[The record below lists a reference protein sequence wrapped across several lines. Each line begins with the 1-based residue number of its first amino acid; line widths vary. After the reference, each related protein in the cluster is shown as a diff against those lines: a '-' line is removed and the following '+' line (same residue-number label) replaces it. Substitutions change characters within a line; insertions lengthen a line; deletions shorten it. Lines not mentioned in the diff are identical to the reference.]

1 MALQLRMTGETLRI
15 TGDPAGSAALLAPQ
29 SADVLLA
36 TEAGE
41 PILTDASE
49 AVAVEPAHAQ

>member
-15 TGDPAGSAALLAPQ
+15 TGDPAGSAAFLATQP
-29 SADVLLA
+29 ADVLLA

-41 PILTDASE
+41 PILTDTGE
-49 AVAVEPAHAQ
+49 PVAVEPAHAQ